1 MTSANS
7 SDTAELSPILAPLCS
22 VFRRFLKAQSL
33 RYTRERADVLIAV
46 MEVEGLF
53 DADSL
58 LLRLRGEGKDVSKA
72 TVYRTLRL
80 LQDAGIIT
88 PFMLLDAKVTHYQ
101 LVYGRDPSDYIVCV
115 KTGRFE
121 PLDCGDVVGLRD
133 SIATSMGWK
142 TVGHRFV
149 IYGVSPEAA
158 SDDSRD

>member
-1 MTSANS
+1 
-7 SDTAELSPILAPLCS
+7 
-22 VFRRFLKAQSL
+22 
-33 RYTRERADVLIAV
+33 

-149 IYGVSPEAA
+149 IYGVSPGAA